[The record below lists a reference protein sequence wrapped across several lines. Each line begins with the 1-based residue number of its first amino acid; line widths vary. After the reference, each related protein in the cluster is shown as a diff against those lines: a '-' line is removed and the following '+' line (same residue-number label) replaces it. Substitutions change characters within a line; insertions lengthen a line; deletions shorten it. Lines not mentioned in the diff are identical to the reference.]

1 MFKKLLLLALILSAT
16 LASQAQNIDAFK
28 YQAVLRTGGTQVISN
43 QNVALRFSIRE
54 GSPNGV
60 EVYSEEHIVVTNAI
74 GLVNLEI
81 GNGQNVFGDMRVL
94 DWGNTRYFVR
104 TELDAN
110 GGNTF
115 AFLGVSELLAVPYA
129 FKAGDV
135 VTKQDLEQQGDSIR
149 ATDNPNATW
158 IDLSQLRDNT
168 DDQSLRFQNGL
179 LILTRELTED
189 TTDLNPFVQAR
200 LNQFGIDSVL
210 SVNDQA
216 AGLNIQNV
224 GQLGIGT
231 TAGYTLHVVD
241 TVDQSSP
248 NYEYSMFGQIAGGN
262 LTNAARGGM
271 YIEINGTDGE
281 NIAIDGTSLGS
292 SAGINTGTGGY
303 ARGSS
308 FINRGVQAFGDGGQ
322 RSFGLHGRAE
332 NGTVLNL
339 GVLGEAAGSPTDQ
352 AGVRGFIDSAGTS
365 ATARNWGVNGFVLTE
380 STNPNGNIGVEG
392 AAEGSHAGTNTGV
405 RGQAFNSGNNTGGSF
420 IAGPSTLGGA
430 NFAIGARGTS
440 SGAGTGINY
449 GLYGEASNSTNTNRG
464 VVGVLIG
471 PTNRTGNLGV
481 HLQDAAVYGL
491 ANGIGWNTAVLG
503 RAIFANPS
511 DTNVALLGNAA
522 NGLRNYALWTETGD
536 AMFNDTAI
544 FNYGT
549 IQNGY
554 VLTSDANGR
563 ATWQQITPEDSTNE
577 LISSLQL
584 TPNDSL
590 QIVEG
595 GIVSRV
601 DLSQFANDQDLID
614 SANAI
619 RASIAALDLSLSNHI
634 LADVDIDSTNERIS
648 SMQIIND
655 SLEINEN
662 GVLSYIDLGSFDNGW
677 ERIDNATDTVLY
689 NQGYRVGVGTNT
701 AANAPFQVETAT
713 EIEAG
718 WMRNTTNTTGTT
730 YAGTIW
736 NQGAGSGDRYAGW
749 FNTNGASTGN
759 KYAGFFSSGNGTTN
773 GNVNY
778 GIYSSAFGADT
789 NYAGY
794 FASGNVYIED
804 TLIIP
809 TGAQN
814 GRVLT
819 SDANGKASWQSSIT
833 DTLNTIRANDTNYVL
848 VNNGNTEI
856 QANGSTYTF
865 REDYLELLQN
875 STADFRF
882 VTNHNGRWDL
892 LFGSVFSNALSG
904 SATYT
909 GGNNFLYGRDALR
922 DITSGSFNIAFGSDA
937 LQELET
943 GSGNLAF
950 GNLALEQILT
960 GNDNIAIGRNAGAQ
974 LNSNSS
980 GNILIGNGAGGSV
993 AGSMTGSIKIGSG
1006 AGQSDSTDNTLY
1018 IDPTGTTEPLIYGD
1032 FTGNELIVGGR
1043 LGINNLVGD
1052 TIFMPNADGTA
1063 GQVIETDGNGNLSFV
1078 TLAAG
1083 DTSNEKISGMSIVT
1097 DSLEIIESGDA
1108 SYVDLGVF
1116 EESQALIDTANAIR
1130 TSIAAFS
1137 TAPQDLDSVLS
1148 QGSDAN
1154 NDTIYNLRM
1163 LGLGTSAPTATI
1175 DIVDNLDNF
1184 NISIQNSKNTGTGEV
1199 KGVFSTVSGAGSAD
1213 KFGLYGEAINGTGTN
1228 YGVFGEARR
1237 SGGVG
1242 TAYGIYGKASGGANN
1257 WAGYFE
1263 NGNVL
1268 IENRLGIG
1276 IGGNPAQALDVAG
1289 TALIDKILT
1298 DSAEV
1303 DTLISNLAF
1312 LDSLRIGNAY
1322 SFPSVAGSNGEV
1334 LQINGSGDLDWAA
1347 VSGEDSTRLVDSDN
1361 DTRVTVENSADED
1374 FIRFFVRG
1382 TEYLTM
1388 NNDGRMGINMVSP
1401 VARLCIYDTLASS
1414 GSNLIGT
1421 NTSVH
1426 SAGAGIGDTLIATRS
1441 YASGDAEIKYGVY
1454 SKATGGPTNFYYAVY
1469 GEANGGDRN
1478 YGLYSKSRSTNDNWG
1493 LFLDV
1498 DNGATGTGIEAI
1510 VKGNGGVGSIST
1522 GIDMKIDSAETVEGL
1537 YFEVDGIDLGT
1548 ADLATGADFVVSNA
1562 FSTYGVNGSATG
1574 VNRVGSEAVGILG
1587 DAQGAES
1594 NFGAIFQAFAGNGS
1608 ADTSIGIYASGA
1620 GSSVNYAGFFDGNV
1634 EISDTLI
1641 IPTGATNGFVLTS
1654 DANGKATWQAGAGA
1668 SLWDSISTSL
1678 HYNGPKN
1685 VGIGT
1690 DSALAKLQV
1699 DSSWFIGSTSGS
1711 IGYIGSNTYFDG
1723 SNLRYSFDGAANAII
1738 TDFSDGDMILA
1749 SYNSGTA
1756 NNTLNGW
1763 ETQLRITTDGVGIN
1777 TDSPDYALDVNVN
1790 DSALIA
1796 IALNPSDTSTTAL
1809 GLLDRFSGF
1818 VGVRAPD
1825 SIKTDYYLNLPDT
1838 APSANQ
1844 ILIYDTAASG
1854 LIWATNSNTCPV
1866 GMVDINGRL
1875 CIDDAERTTDT
1886 WFVADSTC
1894 ASLGFELADY
1904 GDWYAGTSNASLINE
1919 TNNWEWVRNI
1929 SQNKLMLVGNGGI
1942 QNRSFQDPSL
1952 TATYRCTYRRD

>member
-1 MFKKLLLLALILSAT
+1 MFKKSLFLALIFSAT

-81 GNGQNVFGDMRVL
+81 GNGQNVIGDMRLL

-308 FINRGVQAFGDGGQ
+308 FINRGVHAFGDGGQ

-339 GVLGEAAGSPTDQ
+339 GVLGEAAGSLTDQ

-655 SLEINEN
+655 RLEINEN

-677 ERIDNATDTVLY
+677 KRIDNATDTVLY

-701 AANAPFQVETAT
+701 AARAPFQVETAT

-736 NQGAGSGDRYAGW
+736 NQGAGSGDRFAGW

-778 GIYSSAFGADT
+778 GIFSSAFGADT

-814 GRVLT
+814 GR
-819 SDANGKASWQSSIT
+819 
-833 DTLNTIRANDTNYVL
+833 
-848 VNNGNTEI
+848 
-856 QANGSTYTF
+856 
-865 REDYLELLQN
+865 
-875 STADFRF
+875 
-882 VTNHNGRWDL
+882 
-892 LFGSVFSNALSG
+892 
-904 SATYT
+904 
-909 GGNNFLYGRDALR
+909 
-922 DITSGSFNIAFGSDA
+922 
-937 LQELET
+937 
-943 GSGNLAF
+943 
-950 GNLALEQILT
+950 
-960 GNDNIAIGRNAGAQ
+960 
-974 LNSNSS
+974 
-980 GNILIGNGAGGSV
+980 
-993 AGSMTGSIKIGSG
+993 
-1006 AGQSDSTDNTLY
+1006 
-1018 IDPTGTTEPLIYGD
+1018 
-1032 FTGNELIVGGR
+1032 
-1043 LGINNLVGD
+1043 
-1052 TIFMPNADGTA
+1052 
-1063 GQVIETDGNGNLSFV
+1063 
-1078 TLAAG
+1078 
-1083 DTSNEKISGMSIVT
+1083 
-1097 DSLEIIESGDA
+1097 
-1108 SYVDLGVF
+1108 
-1116 EESQALIDTANAIR
+1116 
-1130 TSIAAFS
+1130 
-1137 TAPQDLDSVLS
+1137 
-1148 QGSDAN
+1148 
-1154 NDTIYNLRM
+1154 
-1163 LGLGTSAPTATI
+1163 
-1175 DIVDNLDNF
+1175 
-1184 NISIQNSKNTGTGEV
+1184 
-1199 KGVFSTVSGAGSAD
+1199 
-1213 KFGLYGEAINGTGTN
+1213 
-1228 YGVFGEARR
+1228 
-1237 SGGVG
+1237 
-1242 TAYGIYGKASGGANN
+1242 
-1257 WAGYFE
+1257 
-1263 NGNVL
+1263 
-1268 IENRLGIG
+1268 
-1276 IGGNPAQALDVAG
+1276 
-1289 TALIDKILT
+1289 
-1298 DSAEV
+1298 
-1303 DTLISNLAF
+1303 
-1312 LDSLRIGNAY
+1312 
-1322 SFPSVAGSNGEV
+1322 
-1334 LQINGSGDLDWAA
+1334 
-1347 VSGEDSTRLVDSDN
+1347 
-1361 DTRVTVENSADED
+1361 
-1374 FIRFFVRG
+1374 
-1382 TEYLTM
+1382 
-1388 NNDGRMGINMVSP
+1388 
-1401 VARLCIYDTLASS
+1401 
-1414 GSNLIGT
+1414 
-1421 NTSVH
+1421 
-1426 SAGAGIGDTLIATRS
+1426 
-1441 YASGDAEIKYGVY
+1441 
-1454 SKATGGPTNFYYAVY
+1454 
-1469 GEANGGDRN
+1469 
-1478 YGLYSKSRSTNDNWG
+1478 
-1493 LFLDV
+1493 
-1498 DNGATGTGIEAI
+1498 
-1510 VKGNGGVGSIST
+1510 
-1522 GIDMKIDSAETVEGL
+1522 
-1537 YFEVDGIDLGT
+1537 
-1548 ADLATGADFVVSNA
+1548 
-1562 FSTYGVNGSATG
+1562 
-1574 VNRVGSEAVGILG
+1574 
-1587 DAQGAES
+1587 
-1594 NFGAIFQAFAGNGS
+1594 
-1608 ADTSIGIYASGA
+1608 
-1620 GSSVNYAGFFDGNV
+1620 
-1634 EISDTLI
+1634 
-1641 IPTGATNGFVLTS
+1641 VLTS

-1699 DSSWFIGSTSGS
+1699 DSSWFIGSTSGSITSGS

-1875 CIDDAERTTDT
+1875 CIDDVERTTDT